1 MRNIFRLRRGR
12 KNDRQAPPQQ
22 HVPPP
27 PLAQALIQ
35 GYLKGVRDQ
44 LVATG
49 QDPDIPL
56 SSQAR
61 EQLQDDCVRFYLQ
74 TAGFLVRSADQAY
87 RAGYDFY
94 QARNGAE
101 HCFPE
106 EFWPGS
112 AAVTLSKVAA
122 KFNESYPIEGD
133 DGLIYLSQEAA

>member
-1 MRNIFRLRRGR
+1 MKNIFRFRLRR
-12 KNDRQAPPQQ
+12 KKDRHVAISQ

-35 GYLKGVRDQ
+35 GYLKGMRDQ
-44 LVATG
+44 LTSTG
-49 QDPDIPL
+49 QDPETPL

-61 EQLQDDCVRFYLQ
+61 EQLEDDCVRFYLQ

-94 QARNGAE
+94 QARNGDE
-101 HCFPE
+101 YGFPE

-112 AAVTLSKVAA
+112 TGFTLSNVAA
-122 KFNESYPIEGD
+122 KFNESHPIEGD